1 VTGHWHLVPQ
11 NQKDWAS
18 AAAVAAAGTVS
29 QMTAAAAACFR
40 CQIQTGWASPAA
52 AAVAGEGRHANTC
65 TALRTCN
72 FRAGSCGKSPAADSS
87 PQSGR
92 KGGDSIL
99 ELRL

>member
-1 VTGHWHLVPQ
+1 MTGHWHLVPQ

-40 CQIQTGWASPAA
+40 SQIQTGWASPAAAA

-72 FRAGSCGKSPAADSS
+72 CTHHSETSIANQKLESMAG
-87 PQSGR
+87 
-92 KGGDSIL
+92 
-99 ELRL
+99 